1 MKRRVFSSALLL
13 IVCMAVRADLGAC
26 GDKFLV
32 VSRNTRYKRA
42 SAPRTSAVIL
52 IYANPNSNLP
62 RALAN
67 VPFDA
72 TLRKVGYKPTSVA
85 TAEDFD
91 RALEQGSW
99 DLILVDEAEGR
110 SVVGRLKS
118 GASTIVL
125 PVFYNATKAE
135 LNQAKKQYPLV
146 LESPTK
152 NQAFLDT
159 IDEALELKPRATTGA
174 AKTTG

>member
-1 MKRRVFSSALLL
+1 MKRRVFPATLLL
-13 IVCMAVRADLGAC
+13 IVCMATRADLIAC

-42 SAPRTSAVIL
+42 SAPRTPAVIL

-67 VPFDA
+67 VPIDA

-91 RALEQGSW
+91 LALEQGSW
-99 DLILVDEAEGR
+99 DLIVVDEAEGQN
-110 SVVGRLKS
+110 VLGRLKS
-118 GASTIVL
+118 NVSTVVL
-125 PVFYNATKAE
+125 PVFYNASKAE
-135 LNQAKKQYPLV
+135 LKQAKKQYPLV

-152 NQAFLDT
+152 SQAFLDT
-159 IDEALELKPRATTGA
+159 IDEALELKPRTPTAG